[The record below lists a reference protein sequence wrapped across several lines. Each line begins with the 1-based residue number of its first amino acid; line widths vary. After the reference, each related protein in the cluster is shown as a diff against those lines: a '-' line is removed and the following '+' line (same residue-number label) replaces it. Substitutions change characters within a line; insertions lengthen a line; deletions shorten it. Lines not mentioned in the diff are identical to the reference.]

1 MTKSTPSLRF
11 GIDGPGLEGWRPL
24 HSLKIFS
31 SAECATISAQAHP
44 DQPQASMDVDW
55 NPENSWI
62 FDRLTTALT
71 AANKHE
77 WRLDLS
83 DLASRLTLVRQTP
96 GQAGAEHLDIASAH
110 IPTRKLT
117 LVVPLTPEENYQ
129 GGDLTILQGDQTP
142 AVAPRKAGTLT
153 VFPSYLT
160 YRNQPVTSGQRLT
173 LMGWAHGHPFR

>member
-1 MTKSTPSLRF
+1 MTKSAASLRF
-11 GIDGPGLEGWRPL
+11 GIDGHGLEGWRAL
-24 HSLKIFS
+24 HSTKVFS
-31 SAECATISAQAHP
+31 PAECADISALARDDP
-44 DQPQASMDVDW
+44 PGPNVDLDW

-62 FDRLTTALT
+62 FDRLATALS

-96 GQAGAEHLDIASAH
+96 GQAAAEHLDIASAP

-117 LVVPLTPEENYQ
+117 FVVPLTPEENYQ
-129 GGDLTILQGDQTP
+129 GGDLTILQGAQTP
-142 AVAPRKAGTLT
+142 AMAPRKEGTLT

-160 YRNQPVTSGQRLT
+160 YRNQPVTSGQRLA